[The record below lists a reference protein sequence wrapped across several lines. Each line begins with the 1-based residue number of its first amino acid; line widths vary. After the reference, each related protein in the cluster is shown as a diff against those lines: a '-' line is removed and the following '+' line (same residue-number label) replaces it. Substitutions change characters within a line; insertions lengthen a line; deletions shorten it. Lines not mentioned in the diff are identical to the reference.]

1 MDSFIQA
8 ITCMASQPCRRRQ
21 ADFRSETATRI
32 DPLSRETRPRGQPG
46 IGPLSPVERLCV
58 SRHRWRWRRR
68 RHASC
73 RMQLLWCS
81 CSLPL
86 GPPPGVL
93 PLNVKMA
100 SRRCSSIE
108 ASDMHCS
115 WLPQDWTPTFRTNFP
130 SGEVPAAKGIKRR
143 VEDLLKS
150 APWQQ
155 AKFIMH

>member
-8 ITCMASQPCRRRQ
+8 IACMASQPCRRRQ

-100 SRRCSSIE
+100 TDASE
-108 ASDMHCS
+108 ASDMHCNS
-115 WLPQDWTPTFRTNFP
+115 SFRTNFLQPLLMIPQNP
-130 SGEVPAAKGIKRR
+130 SPSPLTGRLFAFSSPRTRCK
-143 VEDLLKS
+143 
-150 APWQQ
+150 WQQ
-155 AKFIMH
+155 YR